1 MPPLISTRRTLGTMA
16 DALVRYWRERH
27 ARHHAYSGPVR
38 GPSHGDDA
46 RRRRLHDHSRG
57 RRPAQRVAASILL
70 SLGALLLAFIV
81 LLALAILTTSAQAQG
96 TERVRGN
103 GRVAVVDLALL
114 VDSAPTRPEAERKYT
129 EQVRRGEAMVKAV
142 ADSLRLAVDDLAQLQ
157 SRLSRAEREAA
168 LHLMRA
174 REIQFEDMIQQL
186 ELAVERERQALHEP
200 ILVSVREAMRTVRE
214 REGWGVIV
222 DRRSLGAVVEVDAA
236 HDVTPRVLTELRRQA
251 AARVSQR

>member
-1 MPPLISTRRTLGTMA
+1 MNNRRTRVPFISTLSRW
-16 DALVRYWRERH
+16 WRERSA
-27 ARHHAYSGPVR
+27 ARHAYTGPISGAGGARHPR
-38 GPSHGDDA
+38 PDLSPA
-46 RRRRLHDHSRG
+46 RR
-57 RRPAQRVAASILL
+57 PMQRVAASVLL
-70 SLGALLLAFIV
+70 SLGALLLAAIV
-81 LLALAILTTSAQAQG
+81 LLAVMLLSTSAQAQA

-103 GRVAVVDLALL
+103 GRVAVVDLAML
-114 VDSAPTRPEAERKYT
+114 VDSAPTRPEAERKYV

-200 ILVSVREAMRTVRE
+200 ILVTVRAAMRVVRE

-222 DRRSLGAVVEVDAA
+222 DRAALGEVLDVDAA
-236 HDVTPRVLTELRRQA
+236 HDVTPRVLAELRRQA